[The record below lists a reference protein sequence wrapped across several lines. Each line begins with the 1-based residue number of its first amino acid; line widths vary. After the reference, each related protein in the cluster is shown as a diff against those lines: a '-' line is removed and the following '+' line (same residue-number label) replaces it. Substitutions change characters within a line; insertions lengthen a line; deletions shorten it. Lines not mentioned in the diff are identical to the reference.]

1 MDEAYARELIT
12 SFPYPIASAF
22 VRLRTDE
29 CLDPGP
35 LRLKHTLATGEA
47 IARFLG
53 IIVLCDVREQIEATG
68 TLPQTLAADF
78 IPAFKRPSWGVWLR
92 IVREG
97 LQWLDRS
104 AGSISCRELLA
115 LMASEAQR
123 TAPAQALARL
133 LAIRND
139 LTHERIKAMHLAE
152 YRVLCDETYD
162 ALAQV
167 LEALRFLLDYELS
180 FVSQIEVCRRR
191 HRQAQFVHRFKAID
205 GHSEDFAGQRA
216 TLASFMDSR
225 AIIWRRRGEHA
236 YLSLDPLLL
245 YEEAAGKAPD
255 IFYYE
260 SMRSPETATYVACRH
275 GGSFNSA
282 DASRGLEIA
291 EELAALLEP
300 FRGPEVQAH
309 AG

>member
-1 MDEAYARELIT
+1 MDDRYARELIRR
-12 SFPYPIASAF
+12 FPYPIASAF

-47 IARFLG
+47 VARFLG
-53 IIVLCDVREQIEATG
+53 ILVLCDLREHIEATA
-68 TLPQTLAADF
+68 TLPPALASDF
-78 IPAFKRPSWGVWLR
+78 VPAFKRPSWGIWLR
-92 IVREG
+92 IAREG
-97 LQWLDRS
+97 SQWLERS
-104 AGSISCRELLA
+104 EARITCPELLT
-115 LMASEAQR
+115 LVGSGAQQA
-123 TAPAQALARL
+123 APAHALERL
-133 LAIRND
+133 LTIRND
-139 LTHERIKAMHLAE
+139 LSHERVKAMHLAE
-152 YRVLCDETYD
+152 YRVLCDETYA

-180 FVSQIEVCRRR
+180 FVSQIEVRRRR

-205 GHSEDFAGQRA
+205 GHSEDFSGQRA
-216 TLASFMDSR
+216 TLASFMDSQ

-282 DASRGLEIA
+282 EASRGLEIA

-300 FRGPEVQAH
+300 FRGPEIQAH